1 MSSRGNLSHFG
12 TPAVP
17 EDSLGRK
24 KGEDRGGLTVR
35 TTSRS
40 NSEDVDHLLIRSP
53 IEEDAPLAD
62 SEAPEALGSA
72 EALDIAIGKL
82 ADRRGDA
89 LAILP
94 AQLAE
99 GLQGSGADLDPPPAW
114 ISQRSAPPR
123 RLTKRCQVR
132 S

>member
-40 NSEDVDHLLIRSP
+40 NSEDVDHLLIQSP

-62 SEAPEALGSA
+62 AEAPEALRA
-72 EALDIAIGKL
+72 TEAFDIALRKL
-82 ADRRGDA
+82 AD
-89 LAILP
+89 
-94 AQLAE
+94 
-99 GLQGSGADLDPPPAW
+99 
-114 ISQRSAPPR
+114 
-123 RLTKRCQVR
+123 C
-132 S
+132 